1 MPWQLLQLQ
10 ILELQGNTF
19 NLDKNNE
26 LVFAVTVMNSKGVDE
41 GERQYFITNLTR
53 VRAYILEVAG
63 KRYEN
68 VDCSRFYLGILKI

>member
-10 ILELQGNTF
+10 IWELQDNTF

-41 GERQYFITNLTR
+41 GRGQYFITNSTR
-53 VRAYILEVAG
+53 VRAYILEVAS

-68 VDCSRFYLGILKI
+68 VDGSRFYLGILKI

>member
-10 ILELQGNTF
+10 IWELQDNTF

-41 GERQYFITNLTR
+41 GRGQAVLHN
-53 VRAYILEVAG
+53 
-63 KRYEN
+63 
-68 VDCSRFYLGILKI
+68 

>member
-10 ILELQGNTF
+10 IWELQDNTF

-26 LVFAVTVMNSKGVDE
+26 LVFAVTVMNSKGVD
-41 GERQYFITNLTR
+41 GGGQYFITNSTR

-68 VDCSRFYLGILKI
+68 VDGSRFYLGILKI